1 MSTVGD
7 RIKEERERL
16 GLSQTDFA
24 DLGGVQKRA
33 QINYE
38 KGERSPDAAY
48 LSAVA
53 GHGVDVTYV
62 LTGVRM
68 DEATRSH
75 LTRAIQFSVQL
86 GDPDLT
92 EQSIKAAESQAN
104 EIRAAERRRQD
115 LMAKLEKLSEA
126 DVGLLLQMADR
137 IAKT

>member
-1 MSTVGD
+1 M
-7 RIKEERERL
+7 
-16 GLSQTDFA
+16 SQTGFA

-62 LTGVRM
+62 LTGIRM
-68 DEATRSH
+68 DEATRAH

-86 GDPDLT
+86 GDPALT
-92 EQSIKAAESQAN
+92 DQSIKAVQAQAS
-104 EIRAAERRRQD
+104 ELRRRD
-115 LMAKLEKLSEA
+115 ALMEKLEKLSEE
-126 DVGLLLQMADR
+126 DVDLLLQMADR
-137 IAKT
+137 IAKP

>member
-1 MSTVGD
+1 MS
-7 RIKEERERL
+7 RCALL
-16 GLSQTDFA
+16 GIDT
-24 DLGGVQKRA
+24 
-33 QINYE
+33 I
-38 KGERSPDAAY
+38 
-48 LSAVA
+48 
-53 GHGVDVTYV
+53 YV

-137 IAKT
+137 IAQPKK

>member
-1 MSTVGD
+1 M
-7 RIKEERERL
+7 
-16 GLSQTDFA
+16 SQTGFA

-86 GDPDLT
+86 GDPVLT
-92 EQSIKAAESQAN
+92 GLSIEAAKAQAQAQTD
-104 EIRAAERRRQD
+104 ELQRRAV
-115 LMAKLEKLSEA
+115 LMKKLEKLSEA
-126 DVGLLLQMADR
+126 DVTLLLQMADR
-137 IAKT
+137 IAKP